1 MTRLWRL
8 LAMAAALNVT
18 ARPAIAAAQ
27 TVLVR
32 KAPPATTVELLL
44 NDAVVGTGTTSPEG
58 EVSLDLKMTQPEL
71 DANIYVD
78 VCEKSRR
85 VMVVDHNRRPPAL
98 PAGCDRRDIG
108 GIFWLR

>member
-8 LAMAAALNVT
+8 LAIAAALNMT
-18 ARPAIAAAQ
+18 AGAAMAAAQ

-32 KAPPATTVELLL
+32 KAPPGVPVEVLL

-58 EVSLDLKMTQPEL
+58 EVSIVVKMTQPEL
-71 DANIYVD
+71 DANIFVD

-85 VMVVDHNRRPPAL
+85 IVVVDHNKRAPAS
-98 PAGCDRRDIG
+98 PAGCERREIS
-108 GIFWLR
+108 GIFWV